1 MARYEEYEIETDL
14 VPSPV
19 KYTVMIPNSYDDS
32 HEKYPMMLI
41 LHGGGG
47 DNSFLKNQI
56 GPIVDVLW
64 DNGDTIEM
72 IIATPDCDRSLYLDY
87 RDGAQKWESF
97 IIKEFLPH
105 LETKYRVETDT
116 SKHFIGGISMGGM
129 GSLRI
134 AFKYPNKFGVV
145 MSFEPGIEPALEWK
159 DVKVEDKFYRAQE
172 FLEERFGSPIDE
184 NYWKVNNPASIL
196 SNNPEKIRESDLKI
210 YLEVGT
216 EDMFYLFHGTEFLHR
231 ILYDNNIK
239 HEFRYVYGA
248 DHVGSSFRERLI
260 NGFSF
265 LKRVLDLPDPNLDP
279 QITAARKV
287 IDVIKKKAGLNK

>member
-134 AFKYPNKFGVV
+134 AFKYPNKFGENSTFTSSIV
-145 MSFEPGIEPALEWK
+145 M
-159 DVKVEDKFYRAQE
+159 
-172 FLEERFGSPIDE
+172 FL
-184 NYWKVNNPASIL
+184 
-196 SNNPEKIRESDLKI
+196 
-210 YLEVGT
+210 
-216 EDMFYLFHGTEFLHR
+216 
-231 ILYDNNIK
+231 
-239 HEFRYVYGA
+239 
-248 DHVGSSFRERLI
+248 
-260 NGFSF
+260 
-265 LKRVLDLPDPNLDP
+265 
-279 QITAARKV
+279 
-287 IDVIKKKAGLNK
+287 